1 MKKKL
6 HHYKKQKVLKYKME
20 KHNNYETI
28 CCFVNDIHCDRL
40 AGIAIH
46 LDQKSKHCTPTDE
59 DATL

>member
-1 MKKKL
+1 
-6 HHYKKQKVLKYKME
+6 ME

-59 DATL
+59 DATLST